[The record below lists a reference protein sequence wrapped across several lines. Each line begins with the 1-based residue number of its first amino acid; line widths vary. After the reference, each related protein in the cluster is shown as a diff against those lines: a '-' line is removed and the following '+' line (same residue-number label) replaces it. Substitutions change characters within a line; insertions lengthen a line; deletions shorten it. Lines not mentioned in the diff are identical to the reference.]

1 MKGSTVG
8 MLLFLAMVF
17 LLSMV
22 FLGLILAGDLRDD
35 QVRGIISVASLLG
48 IAGLGIA
55 LRYSE
60 K

>member
-35 QVRGIISVASLLG
+35 QVRGIISVAALLG

-55 LRYSE
+55 LRYS
-60 K
+60 KK